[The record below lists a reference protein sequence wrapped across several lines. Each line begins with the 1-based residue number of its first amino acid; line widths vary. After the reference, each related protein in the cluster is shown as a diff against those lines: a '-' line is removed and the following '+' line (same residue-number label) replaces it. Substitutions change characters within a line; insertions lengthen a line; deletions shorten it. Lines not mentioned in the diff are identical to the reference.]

1 MLALNLLKQLCGR
14 LCYSLTMEWSRL
26 FAHLFVNSIKYIIC
40 GRSKVGLRLG
50 DTTLVIP
57 SHVSYLNCLT
67 SSVSALVHLFTC
79 LCVVLEETGC
89 CVQTLKSLI
98 TCYRPPFLLKKQLS
112 SIAGLDSCTRWRCSS
127 PPKLEAR
134 GKPRARVTN
143 IHLCVC
149 HFVNEDRKDK
159 LASRGHC
166 TTVHWFFS
174 WMIPMGRGPWRAD
187 EKTSSCVL
195 RQLLARLS
203 LRHHPQASL
212 TFSRSAPWV
221 LSQSKICQ

>member
-98 TCYRPPFLLKKQLS
+98 TCYRPPLPLKKNNS
-112 SIAGLDSCTRWRCSS
+112 
-127 PPKLEAR
+127 
-134 GKPRARVTN
+134 RA
-143 IHLCVC
+143 
-149 HFVNEDRKDK
+149 
-159 LASRGHC
+159 S
-166 TTVHWFFS
+166 
-174 WMIPMGRGPWRAD
+174 
-187 EKTSSCVL
+187 
-195 RQLLARLS
+195 
-203 LRHHPQASL
+203 QAS
-212 TFSRSAPWV
+212 TPAHDEDAARHQSWKRVGSRERA
-221 LSQSKICQ
+221 